1 MNAKAITKDPLNL
14 IITGVGGQG
23 NVMVSLIIGNALVRE
38 GYIVTIGETYGASQ
52 RGGSVMSHLRI
63 SRETQCSPLI
73 PEGHADIIL
82 GMEPMET
89 LRILGRFGNP
99 NVVTIINPRPIY
111 SVAVIAGEAKY
122 PELNKL
128 IALISELSA
137 KTWTVNATE
146 EAQKMGNPILA
157 NVILIGALLG
167 SGVFPLSQESVE
179 LELRENF
186 PKEVKANLAALR
198 KGLKAIHH

>member
-1 MNAKAITKDPLNL
+1 MNTKTITKDPLNL

-23 NVMVSLIIGNALVRE
+23 NVVVSLIIGNALVRE
-38 GYIVTIGETYGASQ
+38 GYLVTIGETYGASQ

-63 SRETQCSPLI
+63 SRETQYSPII
-73 PEGHADIIL
+73 PDGHADVIL
-82 GMEPMET
+82 GMEPVET

-111 SVAVIAGEAKY
+111 SVAVISGEAKY

-128 IALISELSA
+128 LALIRELSA
-137 KTWTVNATE
+137 KTWIVNASE
-146 EAQKMGNPILA
+146 EAQKMGNPVLA

-167 SGVFPLSQESVE
+167 SGVFPLSQNPVE
-179 LELRENF
+179 HALRENF
-186 PKEVKANLAALR
+186 PKEVKANLAALS
-198 KGLKAIHH
+198 KGLKAIQH